1 MNLNKEQAIFLAIID
16 LILVYFLTGVILLLL
31 NNYGVKGIIPNY
43 SLNLTLDAVLNGYPK
58 IIESLLIALFICSL
72 LVFIIPFLPKKE
84 QLHGSARF
92 ANMQEVKNKMKLFAE
107 KGIIVGK
114 KGNRLLRLPGQQ
126 FVALAA
132 PTGTGKGVSI
142 VIPNLLDWTQSCVV
156 LDIKQENFS
165 ITSKYRKT
173 VLKQDVYLVNP
184 FSFETHRYNPLT
196 YIDMEDNEKRDLQL
210 MDLANIL
217 YPFGGTE
224 NDKFFN
230 QNAQNLFIGICYMYR
245 DLTSSQEGLALLQDI
260 DFAPNFTLYG
270 LLDMAQ
276 NMEIKLD
283 ESSDTIKGFDK
294 IIEFLNSYDYLSQE
308 TNNRFNSYLN
318 IESKNTKSGV
328 WSSFITPLLFFQNE
342 VTKKAT
348 SQSDFDLRDLRKKRM
363 TIYIGITPD
372 ELAKAQLFL
381 NILWSQIIS
390 LNTKELPEQNKALK
404 YECLLMMDEFT
415 AIGYMPILQKSIS
428 YIRGYALRL
437 VTIFQNISQIQ
448 DERPTGY
455 GKEGAKTL
463 LSNHGCK
470 VYFAQEENEDAEMVS
485 KLLGYKTIKQT
496 SRSFNHGGKSGGS
509 NSRNVSET
517 KRALM
522 LPQELKELDNRKE
535 IITVL
540 GNKPLICEKAFY
552 YNDPYFMDKLK
563 IVSPTLKRIKKL
575 PTKDELSKAIQRNEM
590 SIKIK
595 KV

>member
-16 LILVYFLTGVILLLL
+16 LIFVYFLTGVILLLL
-31 NNYGVKGIIPNY
+31 NDYGIKGIIPNY
-43 SLNLTLDAVLNGYPK
+43 SLSLTLDGILNGYPK
-58 IIESLLIALFICSL
+58 IIESLLLALLICTL
-72 LVFIIPFLPKKE
+72 FVFIIPLIPKKE

-92 ANMQEVKNKMKLFAE
+92 ANMQEIKNKMNLFSE

-114 KGNRLLRLPGQQ
+114 KGNRLLRLPGQH

-142 VIPNLLDWTQSCVV
+142 VIPNLLDWSQSCVV

-165 ITSKYRKT
+165 ITSKFRQKI
-173 VLKQDVYLVNP
+173 LKQEVYLINP

-210 MDLANIL
+210 MDMANIL

-245 DLTSSQEGLALLQDI
+245 DLTSSQEGLSLLQDI
-260 DFAPNFTLYG
+260 NFTPNFTLYG

-276 NMEIKLD
+276 NMQIKLD
-283 ESSDTIKGFDK
+283 ESADTIKGFDK
-294 IIEFLNSYDYLSQE
+294 IIEFLNSYEYLSQE

-390 LNTKELPEQNKALK
+390 LNTKELPEHNKDLK

-415 AIGYMPILQKSIS
+415 AIGYMPILQKSVS

-448 DERPTGY
+448 DARPNGY
-455 GKEGAKTL
+455 GREGAKTL

-470 VYFAQEENEDAEMVS
+470 VYFAQEESEDAELVS

-496 SRSFNHGGKSGGS
+496 SRSFNQGGKSGGS
-509 NSRNVSET
+509 TSRSVSET

-522 LPQELKELDNRKE
+522 LPQELKELDYKKE
-535 IITVL
+535 IVTVL
-540 GNKPLICEKAFY
+540 GNKPLVCEKAFY

-563 IVSPTLKRIKKL
+563 KVSPTLRRVKKL
-575 PTKDELSKAIQRNEM
+575 PTQEQLSKALLGKEL

>member
-1 MNLNKEQAIFLAIID
+1 MNLNKEQAIFLTIID
-16 LILVYFLTGVILLLL
+16 LILVYFFTGVILLLL

-43 SLNLTLDAVLNGYPK
+43 SLNLTLDAILNGYPK
-58 IIESLLIALFICSL
+58 IVESLLIALLICTL
-72 LVFIIPFLPKKE
+72 FVFIIPFLPKKE
-84 QLHGSARF
+84 ELHGSARF

-114 KGNRLLRLPGQQ
+114 KGNKLLRLPGQQ

-165 ITSKYRKT
+165 ITSKYRQS

-184 FSFETHRYNPLT
+184 FSFETHKYNPLT

-230 QNAQNLFIGICYMYR
+230 QNAQNLLIGICYMYR

-260 DFAPNFTLYG
+260 NFTPNFTLYG
-270 LLDMAQ
+270 LLDMSQ

-294 IIEFLNSYDYLSQE
+294 IIEFLNSYEYLSQE

-415 AIGYMPILQKSIS
+415 AIGYMPILQKSVS

-448 DERPTGY
+448 DARPTGY

-463 LSNHGCK
+463 LANHGCK

-522 LPQELKELDNRKE
+522 LPQELKELDNKKE

-563 IVSPTLKRIKKL
+563 KVSPTLKRIKKL
-575 PTKDELSKAIQRNEM
+575 PTKEELSKAIQRNEM

>member
-1 MNLNKEQAIFLAIID
+1 MSLNKEQAIFLAIID

-31 NNYGVKGIIPNY
+31 NDYGVKGIIPNY
-43 SLNLTLDAVLNGYPK
+43 SLSLTLDGISNGYPK
-58 IIESLLIALFICSL
+58 IVESLLLALLICTL

-92 ANMQEVKNKMKLFAE
+92 ANMQEVKNKMSLFSE

-114 KGNRLLRLPGQQ
+114 KGNRLLRLPGQT

-165 ITSKYRKT
+165 ITSKFRQK
-173 VLKQDVYLVNP
+173 VLKQEVYMVNP

-210 MDLANIL
+210 MDMANIL

-230 QNAQNLFIGICYMYR
+230 QNAQNLFIGLCYMYK

-260 DFAPNFTLYG
+260 NFTPNFTLYG
-270 LLDMAQ
+270 ILDMAQ

-283 ESSDTIKGFDK
+283 ESADTIKGFDK
-294 IIEFLNSYDYLSQE
+294 IIEFLNSYEYLSQE

-390 LNTKELPEQNKALK
+390 LNTKELPEHNKDLK

-415 AIGYMPILQKSIS
+415 AIGYMPILQKSVS

-448 DERPTGY
+448 DARPNGY
-455 GKEGAKTL
+455 GREGAKTL
-463 LSNHGCK
+463 LSNHACK
-470 VYFAQEENEDAEMVS
+470 VYFAQEESEDAELVS

-509 NSRNVSET
+509 TSRSVSET

-522 LPQELKELDNRKE
+522 LPQELKELDYKKE

-563 IVSPTLKRIKKL
+563 KVSPTLRRVKKI
-575 PTKDELSKAIQRNEM
+575 PTQEQLLKALLRKELSIE
-590 SIKIK
+590 IK